1 MRNRSPKWT
10 YTVIA
15 IALSL
20 ALFLALVLWLQAPAY
35 VAWLIAASVVLFA
48 LYGYD
53 KTQAKAG
60 GGRVPEIVLHGL
72 ALLGGFVGGW
82 IGMFAF
88 HHKTQKPMFKVV
100 LAIATV
106 LNVAVIYFLY
116 FR

>member
-20 ALFLALVLWLQAPAY
+20 VLFLALVLWLRVPAY
-35 VAWLIAASVVLFA
+35 IAWLIAASIVLFA

-53 KTQAKAG
+53 KAQAKAG

-82 IGMFAF
+82 IGMYAF
-88 HHKTQKPMFKVV
+88 RHKTQHPMFKVV

-106 LNVAVIYFLY
+106 LNLVVIYFLY